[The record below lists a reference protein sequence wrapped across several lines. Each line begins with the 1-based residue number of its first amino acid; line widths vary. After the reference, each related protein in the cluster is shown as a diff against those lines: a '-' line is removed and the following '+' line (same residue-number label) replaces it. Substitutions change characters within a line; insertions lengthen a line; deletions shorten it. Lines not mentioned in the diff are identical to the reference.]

1 MVLLLSGLVTM
12 AATAVMF
19 WACLPRHGRL
29 YRFANT
35 EWESYVGVAFC
46 SAIALSFTMLLS
58 GVLGVIGN
66 P

>member
-1 MVLLLSGLVTM
+1 MVLLLCGLVVM
-12 AATAVMF
+12 AVTAVTF

-29 YRFANT
+29 YRFADT

-46 SAIALSFTMLLS
+46 SAIALSCTMVLS
-58 GVLGVIGN
+58 GVLDVIGN